1 MSKGAT
7 TPSEGRGDALRQG
20 AGPANTGPI
29 AGGSDSD
36 VAATGEPRMGRGRFA
51 LALGF
56 CLVGIAI
63 LFALGTWQLERLYW
77 KDALI
82 AEIDSRIHA
91 EPIDLAALKTRFA
104 AGEPIDY
111 TPVTVTGR
119 FLNEHERYFLSTFE
133 GQAGW
138 NVYAPLR
145 LENGDVVFVNRG
157 FVPYD
162 MRDPDRRRAG
172 QPEEEVTVTG
182 LARAAPT
189 EKPGYFTPENEPA
202 KDTFFWQDLPVMAE
216 GVPLAEG
223 ARLVPFLVAAGPGRA
238 EGGWPVG
245 GTTVVS
251 LPNNH
256 LQYVVTWYGIC
267 LVLVVMTGMMIV
279 RRYRGRA

>member
-1 MSKGAT
+1 MSKGAST
-7 TPSEGRGDALRQG
+7 RSEGREGGPRDD
-20 AGPANTGPI
+20 AGPAD
-29 AGGSDSD
+29 AGAGHGRPGGD
-36 VAATGEPRMGRGRFA
+36 VPATGEPRMGRGRFA

-63 LFALGTWQLERLYW
+63 LFALGSWQLERLHW
-77 KDALI
+77 KEALI

-91 EPIDLAALKTRFA
+91 EPVDLATLEARFA

-119 FLNEHERYFLSTFE
+119 FLNDHERYFLSTFE

-145 LENGDVVFVNRG
+145 LAGGDVVFVNRG

-172 QPEEEVTVTG
+172 QPEGEVTLIG

-202 KDTFFWQDLPVMAE
+202 KDTFFWQDLPAMAE
-216 GVPLAEG
+216 GVPLGQG

-267 LVLVVMTGMMIV
+267 LVLVVMTAMMIV